1 MNFKKINIKKFVPI
15 FLLSFLFF
23 GCYNKSI
30 NTSTNEQQI
39 FDILKETS
47 SSDRIL
53 ESIKEL
59 SSEKYDG
66 RFTGSVGNKL
76 ASDFIASYFKKI
88 GLISPD
94 GIVDYRQY
102 YQQTVLNLNSEPIL
116 RIVDSNGKTLKQ
128 YKYLKD
134 FSIIPYRNSKINGV
148 ISANGLYI
156 NDADVLNDDNRS
168 LTDKIILIPESL
180 RSELLSGY
188 SFQNILASSKNIKAA
203 IFEYDLNN
211 PKNEV
216 KHFTKNVSLP
226 TPAVYDNENGL
237 VYTTC
242 TSVAFKEI
250 LNYCNSGNS
259 IHLKVDYSLTKVKIP
274 NIIGLIPGSDPEKR
288 KEYIIISA
296 HFDHLGDNKNGT
308 YNPGALDNASG
319 VASLME
325 IAKTIKESKIK
336 PKKSIMFVAFNG
348 EEEGLVG
355 STYFVSSSLCPPEDS
370 VVINLDMVGHKN
382 DNPLTFYY
390 SRPTKLL
397 KELCTYADFLGI
409 KFVNDVGDRSDHA
422 PFESKNIQSVTCI
435 EWETSEYHS
444 YLDTP
449 DKIDKNDVKKVTE
462 LILYYISKKAF

>member
-1 MNFKKINIKKFVPI
+1 MSFKNRSIKKFIPI
-15 FLLSFLFF
+15 LLLSFLFF

-39 FDILKETS
+39 FDILENNI

-53 ESIKEL
+53 DNIKEL
-59 SSEKYDG
+59 SSKKYDG

-76 ASDFIASYFKKI
+76 ASDFIASYFKEI
-88 GLISPD
+88 GLKSPD
-94 GIVDYRQY
+94 GIDDYKQY
-102 YQQTVLNLNSEPIL
+102 YQQSVLNLNSEPIL
-116 RIVDSNGKTLKQ
+116 KIIDANGKTLKQ

-134 FSIIPYRNSKINGV
+134 FSIIPYRNSRINGT
-148 ISANGLYI
+148 ISANGFYI
-156 NDADVLNDDNRS
+156 NDTDVLNEENRS
-168 LTDKIILIPESL
+168 LTDKIILVPENL
-180 RSELLSGY
+180 RNELLSGY
-188 SFQNILASSKNIKAA
+188 SFQNILSSSTNIKAA

-226 TPAVYDNENGL
+226 TPTVYDNEYGL
-237 VYTTC
+237 IYTTC
-242 TSVAFKEI
+242 IPSVFKEI

-259 IHLKVDYSLTKVKIP
+259 IYLKVDYSLSKVKIP
-274 NIIGLIPGSDPEKR
+274 NVIGLIPGNDTEKE

-296 HFDHLGDNKNGT
+296 HFDHLGNNKNGT

-325 IAKTIKESKIK
+325 IARTIKESKIK
-336 PKKSIMFVAFNG
+336 PKKSIMFIAFNG

-355 STYFVSSSLCPPEDS
+355 STYFVSSPLCPPEDS
-370 VVINLDMVGHKN
+370 VVINLDMIGHKN

-397 KELCTYADFLGI
+397 KELCNYADLLGI
-409 KFVNDVGDRSDHA
+409 KFINDVGDRSDHA
-422 PFESKNIQSVTCI
+422 PFESKDIQSVTCI

-449 DKIDKNDVKKVTE
+449 GKIDKNDAKKVVE
-462 LILYYISKKAF
+462 LILYYISKNAF